1 MKNIKL
7 EVEEYLEFDG
17 WLDYYVDVEINTKY
31 DYPKRQSMKKVIQ
44 KGSNMKADYVKKDH
58 HRRCDDKCPY
68 YYARI
73 LLTGSKG
80 KTVEEC
86 MAKFKKRFTDPYAME
101 AFWNYFEEYR
111 KDRRRR
117 AGHKDTQVKE
127 GVVVKEQFQRKAVL
141 FDESNYSEKYWDNYG
156 LNYVSKEKYD
166 DYIAYKGAYNT
177 YIKELKRYNYLTEN
191 GIKNT
196 LRYDKPRL
204 PRNYNVIM
212 AKYPLGIEKIIEG
225 EKIPIPRKS
234 KAFIQYYESKNNRWK
249 GFRRGLTDEEA
260 ESWIYAHNREKKKAK
275 RKRKQMARY
284 HKSLNSALYL
294 SEAILKMYSDEDKEL
309 AISLRLC
316 SE

>member
-17 WLDYYVDVEINTKY
+17 YMDYYVDKEISTY
-31 DYPKRQSMKKVIQ
+31 RDYPKRQSMKKCIQ
-44 KGSNMKADYVKKDH
+44 RGSNMKADYLKKDH

-68 YYARI
+68 YYARV

-86 MAKFKKRFTDPYAME
+86 MAKFKKRFTDPYVME
-101 AFWNYFEEYR
+101 AFWNYFEEYNEG
-111 KDRRRR
+111 RRWRT
-117 AGHKDTQVKE
+117 GYGDTQVKD
-127 GVVVKEQFQRKAVL
+127 GIVVKEQRQRKAVL

-166 DYIAYKGAYNT
+166 DYIAYKGVFST
-177 YIKELKRYNYLTEN
+177 YIKDLKRYEYLTEN
-191 GIKNT
+191 GTKN
-196 LRYDKPRL
+196 LWRYYKPRL

-212 AKYPLGIEKIIEG
+212 AKYPLGIEKIVEG

-234 KAFIQYYESKNNRWK
+234 KAFIQYYENQNNSWRSL
-249 GFRRGLTDEEA
+249 RRGLTDEEA

-294 SEAILKMYSDEDKEL
+294 SEAMLKMYSDEDKEW
-309 AISLRLC
+309 AILLRLC